1 MKTTRLPAYLLCV
14 LSTLLLGACAPAG
27 SSSRTGPATARSTPI
42 LLNEVRTAN
51 APNAYELVQTHRPA
65 WLRKR
70 GDNSIRNEGDIVV
83 YLNNA
88 RMGGP
93 TSLQQI
99 VTTTITSVEFLDP
112 GTATYR
118 FGNGHPYGAIV
129 VSTQNP

>member
-1 MKTTRLPAYLLCV
+1 MPTRLGGYLLFALCGMLV
-14 LSTLLLGACAPAG
+14 WACAPAS
-27 SSSRTGPATARSTPI
+27 SSSRSGPSTARSTPI
-42 LLNEVRTAN
+42 TLEDVRTAN
-51 APNAYELVQTHRPA
+51 APNAYELIQTHRPA

-70 GDNSIRNEGDIVV
+70 GENSIRNDGDIVV

-93 TSLQQI
+93 SSLQQI
-99 VTTTITSVEFLDP
+99 VTTTITSVQFLDP